1 MDQLKQEIIQEWES
15 RCSWDRMRP
24 VVCAICDKR
33 LRAFEVVSTDADDV
47 DLRLVANPDL
57 PSHLQPR
64 SYNLEAY
71 DGAILSTAGMDNQMS
86 KGTINICF
94 DCKQSLDRGQMPR
107 FALANWLYYAKE
119 RLPEKVK
126 DAIEESTIFDRAL
139 FSRVRTNSISCRSTV
154 PRNEEE
160 TALLDSSV
168 FRTRR
173 GMKGNIVVCPLDV
186 VRVNEVLPPGP
197 ELIEDTLC
205 VICVG
210 DKEPT
215 RSTVEKFHP
224 VLVRKSRVKQVIEF
238 LLEHNPHY
246 GVVPGFRGYDE
257 EKLNGLFQGSHDT
270 GLLDA
275 AKIGF
280 LERSKCMDNASA
292 GLPEASDF
300 VESNSVEGLLLE
312 NVGFTLGDE
321 TPLSYLKMKM
331 AALERCLA
339 SEKFLMSRKGS
350 NMVPDFDNPYLL
362 TWAFPHLDPWGIGG
376 FRHPLRKRS
385 ISPEEQVGHLLQVN
399 DQAFQRDPE
408 FALMF
413 YNIFRKKMV
422 SSTLRFAVDL
432 GSYSD
437 TVRDMLS
444 LDLTE
449 VTRLAELYECDPFY
463 NAASP
468 GEKKITK
475 ILAKLAPVVKKVPG
489 STGYKICRRNE
500 IRALINRRGSPTL
513 FITLNPSDIHNP
525 LVRAYSGDPGA
536 GADWGVLSGHELSSW
551 RRMMLAADNP
561 AACAKFFDF
570 MIQGFINVILR
581 FKRGCWSVRG
591 MHRLLWNGRSPRQRN
606 APLPYAGVASRAP
619 FSRRAST

>member
-1 MDQLKQEIIQEWES
+1 MDQLKQEIIREWES

-33 LRAFEVVSTDADDV
+33 LRAFEVVSTHADQV

-71 DGAILSTAGMDNQMS
+71 DGAILSPAGMDNQMS
-86 KGTINICF
+86 KGRLNVCL
-94 DCKQSLDRGQMPR
+94 DCKQSLDKSQMPR

-119 RLPEKVK
+119 QLPEKVK
-126 DAIEESTIFDRAL
+126 HALEEST
-139 FSRVRTNSISCRSTV
+139 
-154 PRNEEE
+154 E

-186 VRVNEVLPPGP
+186 IRVNEVLPPGP

-224 VLVRKSRVKQVIEF
+224 VLVRKSRVKHVIEF

-246 GVVPGFRGYDE
+246 GIVSGFRGYDE
-257 EKLNGLFQGSHDT
+257 EKLNGLFQGNHDT
-270 GLLDA
+270 GLLEA

-292 GLPEASDF
+292 GLPASEF
-300 VESNSVEGLLLE
+300 EESDSIEGLLLE

-331 AALERCLA
+331 TALERCLA
-339 SEKFLMSRKGS
+339 GKKFLMSRKGS
-350 NMVPDFDNPYLL
+350 DMVPDFDNPYLL

-399 DQAFQRDPE
+399 DLAFQRDPE

-422 SSTLRFAVDL
+422 SSTLCFAVDL
-432 GSYSD
+432 GSYTD

-449 VTRLAELYECDPFY
+449 VTRLAELYESDPFY
-463 NAASP
+463 NAALP

-525 LVRAYSGDPGA
+525 LVRAYSGDLGA
-536 GADWGVLSGHELSSW
+536 GADWGILSGHELSSW

-570 MIQGFINVILR
+570 MIQGFIDVILR
-581 FKRGCWSVRG
+581 FKRGVGAYEIGFHRGFRSKSIGITVTQGTSPNVRKRG
-591 MHRLLWNGRSPRQRN
+591 PSWNSDTVIGICKR
-606 APLPYAGVASRAP
+606 G
-619 FSRRAST
+619 

>member
-1 MDQLKQEIIQEWES
+1 MKQLKRDIIKEWES
-15 RCSWDRMRP
+15 RCSWGRMRP

-33 LRAFEVVSTDADDV
+33 LRAFEVVNMHADTI
-47 DLRLVANPDL
+47 DLGLVNNPDL
-57 PSHLQPR
+57 PAHLQPR
-64 SYNLEAY
+64 SYNFQAY
-71 DGAILSTAGMDNQMS
+71 GGAILSPAGMHDQRS
-86 KGTINICF
+86 KGILSVCLIC
-94 DCKQSLDRGQMPR
+94 KHSLEKGEMPK

-119 RLPEKVK
+119 RLPKEVK
-126 DAIEESTIFDRAL
+126 HALEESTVFDRAL
-139 FSRVRTNSISCRSTV
+139 FSRVRTNSISCRYTV

-160 TALLDSSV
+160 ASLLDSSV
-168 FRTRR
+168 FKTRR

-197 ELIEDTLC
+197 ELIEDSLC

-215 RSTVEKFHP
+215 RSTVAKFHP

-246 GVVPGFRGYDE
+246 GIVPGFRGYDE
-257 EKLNGLFQGSHDT
+257 ERLNKLFRGPEDT

-275 AKIGF
+275 ARIGF

-292 GLPEASDF
+292 GLPLASDSEF
-300 VESNSVEGLLLE
+300 VETDNADGILLE

-321 TPLSYLKMKM
+321 TPLGYMRMKTV
-331 AALERCLA
+331 ALERCLA
-339 SEKFLMSRKGS
+339 NEKFLMSRKGS
-350 NMVPDFDNPYLL
+350 DMVPDFDNPYLL

-376 FRHPLRKRS
+376 FRHPLRKRK

-399 DQAFQRDPE
+399 DEAFQRDPE
-408 FALMF
+408 FPLMF
-413 YNIFRKKMV
+413 YNIFRKKLV

-432 GSYSD
+432 GSYSN

-444 LDLTE
+444 LDLSD
-449 VTRLAELYECDPFY
+449 VTRLAELYENDPFY
-463 NAASP
+463 ITALP
-468 GEKKITK
+468 GEQKITK
-475 ILAKLAPVVKKVPG
+475 VLAKLAPVVKKIPG
-489 STGYKICRRNE
+489 SMGYKICRRNE

-525 LVRAYSGDPGA
+525 LVRAYSSDLGA
-536 GADWGVLSGHELSSW
+536 GVDWGILPGEELSSW

-570 MIQGFINVILR
+570 MIKGFIEVILR
-581 FKRGCWSVRG
+581 
-591 MHRLLWNGRSPRQRN
+591 
-606 APLPYAGVASRAP
+606 
-619 FSRRAST
+619 